1 MTYQIESLTREAL
14 LAQTRTETF
23 IQNQQYHGDLG
34 AIYTAEQTVF
44 KLWAPTAERVELL
57 IYDGHY
63 GGLQA
68 IYPMA
73 QTSDGQVYFFA
84 KEGDC
89 HGMTYRYQLS
99 FPDGTVTKTVDP
111 YAKAVT
117 VNGQRGVVVDLSRT
131 NPENWGERLAPL
143 PLEETIVYELHIRD
157 FTSSKQSGAKH
168 KGKYLGVIE
177 KGTANSNGES
187 TGLDYLQELGVTHV
201 ELLPFFDYVT
211 VDETLE
217 NPVDYNWGYDP
228 LNYNVPEGSYATN
241 AYDPFVRIREL
252 KQMIQGLHDA
262 GIRVIMDVV
271 YNHVYQVERHP
282 FHHTVPGYFFRQNDD
297 GSLSNGT
304 GVGNDTAS
312 ERPMM
317 RKFIVDSIKY
327 WAKEYHI
334 DGFRFDLMGIHD
346 VETMQEVRRALDEID
361 PSIIVFGEGWDLM
374 TPLAHHEKASHHN
387 APQMAGVGQ
396 FNDGLREAL
405 KGNDFEAAAKGFV
418 NGAWY
423 QERKAAINMMACL
436 DYQHYLVPQQ
446 LIQYVESHDNFT
458 LFDKLRGA
466 SPELEMATIIRQHQL
481 ATTMVLLAQGI
492 PFLHAGQ
499 EFLRTKHGVRD
510 SYNKPDTINQLDWAR
525 RSQFAANVAYVQK
538 IIALRKAE
546 PLFRM
551 TDYRAIQQSMR
562 VLRADYQIVALQLAD
577 YILVFNA
584 QQNILNYELP
594 AGDYQLV
601 VHDGEVYLDNQP
613 IIQVERTI
621 AIQSYRP
628 LVVKKL
634 QKLSAEN

>member
-1 MTYQIESLTREAL
+1 MTWQLERLTREDL
-14 LAQTRTETF
+14 LTQTRSEIF
-23 IQNQQYHGDLG
+23 IQSKQYHGELG
-34 AIYTAEQTVF
+34 AIYSAEQTLF

-57 IYDGHY
+57 IYDGYY
-63 GGLQA
+63 GGLQERHV
-68 IYPMA
+68 MG
-73 QTSDGQVYFFA
+73 QSSDGQVHYHA
-84 KEGDC
+84 QKGDC
-89 HGMTYRYQLS
+89 HGMTYRYHLT
-99 FPDGTVTKTVDP
+99 FPDGTTTKTVDP

-117 VNGQRGVVVDLSRT
+117 VNGQRGVVVDLART
-131 NPENWGERLAPL
+131 NPENWGGRMAPL
-143 PLEETIVYELHIRD
+143 PLDETIVYELHIRD
-157 FTSSKQSGAKH
+157 FTSSPQSGAEY

-177 KGTANSNGES
+177 QGTTNPNGES
-187 TGLDYLQELGVTHV
+187 TGLDYLRELGVTHV

-211 VDETLE
+211 VDETQE

-262 GIRVIMDVV
+262 GLRVIMDVV

-282 FHHTVPGYFFRQNDD
+282 FHQTVPGYFFRQNHD

-317 RKFIVDSIKY
+317 RKFIVDSITY
-327 WAKEYHI
+327 WAKEYNI

-346 VETMQEVRRALDEID
+346 VDTMNEVRRALDEID

-387 APQMAGVGQ
+387 APYMAGIGQ

-423 QERKAAINMMACL
+423 QERLAAINMMACI

-466 SPELEMATIIRQHQL
+466 SPELDMTTIVRQHQL

-492 PFLHAGQ
+492 PFIHAGQ

-510 SYNKPDTINQLDWAR
+510 SYNKPDAINQLDWVR
-525 RSQFAANVAYVQK
+525 RSQFAQAVTYVQQL
-538 IIALRKAE
+538 IALRKAE
-546 PLFRM
+546 PLFRL
-551 TDYRAIQQSMR
+551 TDYAAIQQSMS
-562 VLRADYQIVALQLAD
+562 VLRADYQIVALALGD

-584 QQNILNYELP
+584 QHNVLNYDLP
-594 AGDYQLV
+594 SGDYQLV
-601 VHDGEVYLDNQP
+601 IHDGDVY
-613 IIQVERTI
+613 VENRPVVSIAESI
-621 AIQSYRP
+621 AIQPFRP
-628 LVVKKL
+628 LVIKRL
-634 QKLSAEN
+634 N